1 MYPAF
6 EATLAVIMAKQ
17 AANRLSLIDGQMGV
31 VSDVEH
37 VTKGNDAIRK
47 KQKMNSHLA
56 INAIC
61 E

>member
-1 MYPAF
+1 
-6 EATLAVIMAKQ
+6 MAKQ

-31 VSDVEH
+31 VSNVEH

-47 KQKMNSHLA
+47 KQKMNSRLA